1 MIPSPEIRE
10 RLGSLALVVFSG
22 VVVVTCTSAPGPR
35 DRGTAPPVAASAP
48 APLAS
53 SAPEPVASAPASAS
67 ALAAASAS
75 APASPT
81 TAPPVG
87 IIPLPRFQAALR
99 DLDDGKRKDHVR
111 IVWLGDS
118 HTAADFWT
126 GAVRRVLQKAHGNG
140 GPGFVHIGWAGAGYR
155 HDGTRGIP
163 GSTWKITP
171 AAYAQ
176 SIVIDDGVFGL
187 GGVRFEPQDAQ
198 SRTGI
203 DVTDPALVDKPL
215 SFELAYRLA
224 AGADIPTMHVGE
236 ANAKL
241 PLSPPGKIA
250 HFKLT
255 GAPGSH
261 TMRLDGSNRIQLF
274 GVVVEAAKPGVV
286 LDTVGLNGARL
297 GTALAWDEPAWVA
310 ELSQRK
316 PELVVIAYG
325 TNESQDLRGGAEKYG
340 AQLDSLIARVR
351 KGEPNADCLVI
362 TPIDRKDE
370 AAAQRLA
377 KIRDVL
383 AAHAK
388 TAGCAVWDAQAAMGG
403 HGSMAAWAQESPP
416 RAGGDGVHLTGK
428 GYAALGDRLG
438 KELLPAPRR

>member
-1 MIPSPEIRE
+1 MILSPEIRE

-22 VVVVTCTSAPGPR
+22 VVVVHCTASPAPRDPAIGPPVVVSAPVPS
-35 DRGTAPPVAASAP
+35 ASAT
-48 APLAS
+48 
-53 SAPEPVASAPASAS
+53 PEPVASASASAS
-67 ALAAASAS
+67 AVAAASAPLPAPS
-75 APASPT
+75 AG
-81 TAPPVG
+81 APPLG
-87 IIPLPRFQAALR
+87 TIPLPRFQSALR
-99 DLDDGKRKDHVR
+99 ALEDGKRTDHVR

-140 GPGFVHIGWAGAGYR
+140 GPGFVHVGWAGAGYR

-163 GSTWKITP
+163 GSTWRITP

-176 SIVIDDGVFGL
+176 SILIDDGVFGL
-187 GGVRFEPQDAQ
+187 GGVRFEPRDAQ
-198 SRTGI
+198 SRTGV
-203 DVTDPALVDKPL
+203 DVTDPALIDKPL
-215 SFELAYRLA
+215 SFELSYRLA
-224 AGADIPTMHVGE
+224 AGADIPTMHVG
-236 ANAKL
+236 AVNAKL
-241 PLSPPGKIA
+241 PLSPPGKIG

-255 GAPGSH
+255 GAAGSH

-274 GVVVEAAKPGVV
+274 GVVIEAEKPGVV

-297 GTALAWDEPAWVA
+297 GTALAWDEATWVA
-310 ELSQRK
+310 ELAQRK

-325 TNESQDLRGGAEKYG
+325 TNESQDLRGGAERYG
-340 AQLDSLIARVR
+340 TQLDSLIARAR

-362 TPIDRKDE
+362 TPIDRTDE
-370 AAAQRLA
+370 AAALRLA

-388 TAGCAVWDAQAAMGG
+388 SAGCAVWDAQAAMGG
-403 HGSMAAWAQESPP
+403 HGAMAAWAQESPP
-416 RAGGDGVHLTGK
+416 RAGGDGIHLTGK
-428 GYAALGDRLG
+428 GYAALGERLG